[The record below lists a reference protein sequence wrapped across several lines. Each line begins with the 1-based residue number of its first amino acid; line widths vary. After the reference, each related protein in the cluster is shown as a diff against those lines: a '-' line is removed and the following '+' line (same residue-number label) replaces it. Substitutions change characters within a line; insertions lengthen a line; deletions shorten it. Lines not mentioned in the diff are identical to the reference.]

1 MRDDDG
7 ATLSPWW
14 AAGETPRFPP
24 LASDASAD
32 VCVVGAGIAG
42 LTTAYLLAREGR
54 PVIVLDDG
62 SVGGGE
68 TGRTTAHLSNALDDR
83 YYNLENLFGER
94 GARLAAESH
103 GAAIDF
109 IERVAREEG
118 IGCDFERLDG
128 YLFAPPDES
137 KEELEREIDAAHRA
151 GLLGVEWVERA
162 PVRDF
167 DTGRCLRFP
176 HQAQFSPLGYMS
188 GLARAVTR
196 DGGRI
201 HTATHAREI
210 RGGSPA
216 CVTTSGGQAVTAGA
230 VVVATNAPV
239 VDRLLVSTR
248 EGKYRTYV
256 IGAHVPHGSVARAL
270 YWDTPDPYHYVRL
283 QTERD
288 ETGRITHDLLIVG
301 GEDERVGE
309 HDDGDERFAE
319 LYRWTRRRWPMIGK
333 IEFQW
338 SGQIVEPTD
347 GLAYIG
353 RMPLGRPNVFIATG
367 DSGHG
372 ITHGTIAGILL
383 ADLIQGRPN
392 EWASLY
398 DPSRLRS
405 AATTDFL
412 AENLNVLAHYT
423 DWLTG
428 GEAGS
433 TAEIEPGEGCIVR
446 RGLMKVAA
454 YRDHEGALHESRAA
468 CTHAGCPVSWNSTE
482 KSWDCPC
489 HGSRFD
495 ARGRVINGPANR
507 DLESDEP
514 SRAHGR
520 PAAGD
525 GIGDGW
531 RSVESSRAD

>member
-1 MRDDDG
+1 MKDDVG
-7 ATLSPWW
+7 ETISPWW
-14 AAGETPRFPP
+14 AMDETPRYSP
-24 LASDASAD
+24 LTANARAD

-42 LTTAYLLAREGR
+42 LTTAYLLAREGMSVV
-54 PVIVLDDG
+54 VIDDG
-62 SVGGGE
+62 PVAGGE

-94 GARLAAESH
+94 GAQLAAESH
-103 GAAIDF
+103 GAAIDR
-109 IERVAREEG
+109 IEAIARGEE
-118 IGCDFERLDG
+118 IDCDFERLDG
-128 YLFAPPDES
+128 YLFVPPDCP
-137 KEELEREIDAAHRA
+137 KDELEREIEAAHRA
-151 GLLGVEWVERA
+151 GLRNVEWVDRA
-162 PVRDF
+162 PIRDF

-176 HQAQFSPLGYMS
+176 RQAQLSPLRYMS
-188 GLARAVTR
+188 GLSRAFTR

-201 HTATHAREI
+201 HTGTHAEEI

-216 CVTTSGGQAVTAGA
+216 CVWTSRGHTVTCGA

-239 VDRLLVSTR
+239 IDRLLVSTR

-256 IGAHVPHGSVARAL
+256 IGAQVPHGSVTRAL

-283 QTERD
+283 QTVRD
-288 ETGRITHDLLIVG
+288 EGGRAAHDLLIVG
-301 GEDERVGE
+301 GEDERVGD

-353 RMPLGRPNVFIATG
+353 RMPLDQPNVLIASG

-372 ITHGTIAGILL
+372 MTHGAIAGILL
-383 ADLIQGRPN
+383 TDLIQGRQN
-392 EWASLY
+392 DWAGLY
-398 DPSRLRS
+398 DPSRLLS
-405 AATTDFL
+405 VANTNFL
-412 AENLNVLAHYT
+412 VENLNVLAHYT

-428 GEAGS
+428 GEVNS
-433 TAEIEPGEGCIVR
+433 TAEIKPGEGCIVR
-446 RGLMKVAA
+446 RGLTKIAA
-454 YRDHEGALHESRAA
+454 YRDEQGVLYESQAV

-495 ARGRVINGPANR
+495 RFGRVVNGPANKNLA
-507 DLESDEP
+507 D
-514 SRAHGR
+514 AGR
-520 PAAGD
+520 
-525 GIGDGW
+525 
-531 RSVESSRAD
+531 